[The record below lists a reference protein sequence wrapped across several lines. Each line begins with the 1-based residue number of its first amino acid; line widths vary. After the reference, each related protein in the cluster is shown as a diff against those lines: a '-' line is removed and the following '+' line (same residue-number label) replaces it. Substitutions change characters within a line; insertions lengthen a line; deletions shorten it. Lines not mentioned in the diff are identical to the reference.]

1 MDKTAVVRSRALRE
15 LILRLLKIHLD
26 AGLDVGYGVDDLG
39 NGIGVSECDFS
50 EAEVKAELRSL
61 RADGLIKAS
70 PVFEDRVVLSDDG
83 TDFCRAG
90 YPWSMI
96 DRFTGNKKIL

>member
-1 MDKTAVVRSRALRE
+1 MDKTSIIRSRSLRE
-15 LILRLLKIHLD
+15 LILRHLKIHLD
-26 AGLDVGYGVDDLG
+26 SGLDIGYGVDDLI

-50 EAEVKAELRSL
+50 EAEVKAEIRSL
-61 RADGLIKAS
+61 RADGLIQPS

-83 TDFCRAG
+83 ADFCKAS